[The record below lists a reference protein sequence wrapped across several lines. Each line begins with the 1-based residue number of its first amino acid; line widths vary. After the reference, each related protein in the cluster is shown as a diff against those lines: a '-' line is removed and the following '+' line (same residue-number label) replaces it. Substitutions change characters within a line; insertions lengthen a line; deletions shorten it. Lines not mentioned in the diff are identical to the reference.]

1 MVEESKT
8 NTVAANLK
16 CHFCYYSTIKKK
28 NLHTHISRKHYLENK
43 ELLRNIITDSVNK
56 FL

>member
-28 NLHTHISRKHYLENK
+28 KFAHTHIKKTLFGEQGATKKHHYG
-43 ELLRNIITDSVNK
+43 
-56 FL
+56 